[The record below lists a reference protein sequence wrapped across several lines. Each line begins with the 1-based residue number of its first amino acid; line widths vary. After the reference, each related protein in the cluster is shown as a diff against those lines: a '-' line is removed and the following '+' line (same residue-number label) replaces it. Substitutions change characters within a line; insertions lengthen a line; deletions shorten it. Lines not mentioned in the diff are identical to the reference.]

1 MRLLWLRYVSVIKS
15 LREIPP
21 PHAKLPAMTLAIP
34 ATRDDV
40 KRLSV
45 FKQGLHQRP
54 ASSEQAGLKRII
66 ERIGLLQLDSI
77 SVVARSH
84 YLVMLARAGLYDPA
98 QLDALLDEGFLFET
112 WAHAM
117 CQLPSAHYPWYH
129 AYIQQKQLKESNWQI
144 ERLDIDMEPIIKR
157 VFETIREN
165 GPMSS
170 KDFESERQG
179 EGGWWNW
186 KPTKVALEYLLDYGE
201 LMISHR
207 VNFQRYYDLPERV
220 LARHQFTLDKTIDD
234 FKRWTIERGLRHIG
248 IATSNHV
255 ADYYRQYKR
264 DAARILAD
272 MQRAGEALPVAV
284 ESWKDAA
291 FIHRDDLPLLEQIQ
305 AGQHEPGMTVFLSP
319 FDNLFWDR
327 ERDLMLWDFFYR
339 IEVYTPKA
347 KRVHGYY
354 VMPILHGCELIGR
367 IDPKVDRKRKH
378 LIFNNLHLERGV
390 KLTGALNRGL
400 IGAIEEFMAFHG
412 CDSFELVKCNRA
424 PLERRLRKAFA

>member
-1 MRLLWLRYVSVIKS
+1 MPTPITVT
-15 LREIPP
+15 RE
-21 PHAKLPAMTLAIP
+21 T
-34 ATRDDV
+34 V

-45 FKQGLHQRP
+45 YKQGLHKRP
-54 ASSEQAGLKRII
+54 AASDQAALKRVI

-98 QLDALLDEGFLFET
+98 QLDALLDEGFLFES

-129 AYIQQKQLKESNWQI
+129 AYIRHKRLNKSQWQVD
-144 ERLDIDMEPIIKR
+144 RLGLDMAPIIKQ
-157 VFETIREN
+157 VLETIRAR
-165 GPMSS
+165 GAMSS
-170 KDFESERQG
+170 KDFESQRQG
-179 EGGWWNW
+179 DGGWWNW
-186 KPTKVALEYLLDYGE
+186 KPTKVALEYLLDRGD
-201 LMISHR
+201 LMVSHR
-207 VNFQRYYDLPERV
+207 VKFQRYYDLPERV
-220 LARHQFTLDKTIDD
+220 LARHSFTLDKTIDD

-248 IATSNHV
+248 IATGNQV

-264 DAARILAD
+264 DAARILTE
-272 MQRAGEALPVAV
+272 MRRAGDALLV
-284 ESWKDAA
+284 EVEGWRDAA
-291 FIHRDDLPLLEQIQ
+291 YIHRDDLPLLEQVL
-305 AGQHEPGMTVFLSP
+305 AGEHEPRMTVFLSP

-327 ERDLMLWDFFYR
+327 DRDLMLWDFFYR

-367 IDPKVDRKRKH
+367 IDPKIDRKRKRLVFH
-378 LIFNNLHLERGV
+378 NLHLERGV
-390 KLTGALNRGL
+390 KLNGALYRGL
-400 IGAIEEFMAFHG
+400 IGAIEEFMAFHA

-424 PLERRLRKAFA
+424 PLARRLRKALA

>member
-1 MRLLWLRYVSVIKS
+1 MSHP
-15 LREIPP
+15 IPV
-21 PHAKLPAMTLAIP
+21 
-34 ATRDDV
+34 TRDHV

-45 FKQGLHQRP
+45 YKQGLHQRP
-54 ASSEQAGLKRII
+54 AASDPAALKRII
-66 ERIGLLQLDSI
+66 ERIGLLQMDSI

-84 YLVMLARAGLYDPA
+84 YLVMLARAGLYNPA
-98 QLDALLDEGFLFET
+98 DLDALLDCGFLFET

-129 AYIQQKQLKESNWQI
+129 AYIRHKRLNKSQWQVD
-144 ERLDIDMEPIIKR
+144 RFDIDMEPIIAN
-157 VFETIREN
+157 VLETIRQR
-165 GPMSS
+165 GPMAS
-170 KDFESERQG
+170 KDFVSERQG

-201 LMISHR
+201 LMVSHR

-220 LARHQFTLDKTIDD
+220 LARHDFTLDKSIEE
-234 FKRWTIERGLRHIG
+234 FRRWTIESGLRHIG

-264 DAARILAD
+264 EAAAILED
-272 MQRAGEALPVAV
+272 MRKVGTALLVEV

-291 FIHRDDLPLLEQIQ
+291 YIHRDDLALLEAIQ
-305 AGQHEPGMTVFLSP
+305 SGEHEPQMTLFLSP

-327 ERDLMLWDFFYR
+327 DRDEMLWDFFYR

-347 KRVHGYY
+347 KRVYGYY

-367 IDPKVDRKRKH
+367 IDPKVDRKKKR

-390 KLTGALNRGL
+390 KLNGALNRGL
-400 IGAIEEFMAFHG
+400 IRAIEEFMAFHG
-412 CDSFELVKCNRA
+412 CDSFDLIKCNRA
-424 PLERRLRKAFA
+424 PLARRLRKHFA

>member
-1 MRLLWLRYVSVIKS
+1 MPTPIR
-15 LREIPP
+15 
-21 PHAKLPAMTLAIP
+21 
-34 ATRDDV
+34 ATRDHV

-45 FKQGLHQRP
+45 FKQGLHERP
-54 ASSEQAGLKRII
+54 PSDDPAQLKRII

-117 CQLPSAHYPWYH
+117 CQLPSAHYPWYQ
-129 AYIQQKQLKESNWQI
+129 AYIQQKRLKESNWQI
-144 ERLDIDMEPIIKR
+144 DRLDIDMAPIIKR

-170 KDFESERQG
+170 KEFESRRQG

-186 KPTKVALEYLLDYGE
+186 KPTKVALEYLFDYGE
-201 LMISHR
+201 LMVSHR
-207 VNFQRYYDLPERV
+207 VKFQRYYDLTERV
-220 LARHQFTLDKTIDD
+220 LARHSFTLDKTNDD
-234 FKRWTIERGLRHIG
+234 FRRWTIERGLRHIG
-248 IATSNHV
+248 IATANQV
-255 ADYYRQYKR
+255 ADYYRQPKR
-264 DAARILAD
+264 NAAAILAD
-272 MQRAGEALPVAV
+272 MLEAGEALPVAV
-284 ESWKDAA
+284 ADWDAQA
-291 FIHRDDLPLLEQIQ
+291 YIHREDLPLLEQIQ
-305 AGQHEPGMTVFLSP
+305 AGAHEPQQTLFLSP

-327 ERDLMLWDFFYR
+327 DRDMMLWDFYYR

-367 IDPKVDRKRKH
+367 IDPKVDRKRKRLTFH
-378 LIFNNLHLERGV
+378 NLHLERGV
-390 KLTGALNRGL
+390 KLNSALYRGL

-424 PLERRLRKAFA
+424 PLARRLRKALA

>member
-1 MRLLWLRYVSVIKS
+1 M
-15 LREIPP
+15 PTP
-21 PHAKLPAMTLAIP
+21 IP
-34 ATRDDV
+34 ATRDHV

-45 FKQGLHQRP
+45 FKQGLYQRP
-54 ASSEQAGLKRII
+54 PSADPAQLKRII

-117 CQLPSAHYPWYH
+117 CQLPSAHYPWYQ
-129 AYIQQKQLKESNWQI
+129 AYIQQKRLKESNWQI
-144 ERLDIDMEPIIKR
+144 NRLDIDMAPIIKR

-170 KDFESERQG
+170 KDFESRRQG

-186 KPTKVALEYLLDYGE
+186 KPTKVALEYLFDYGE
-201 LMISHR
+201 LMVSHR
-207 VNFQRYYDLPERV
+207 VKFQRYYDLTERV
-220 LARHQFTLDKTIDD
+220 LARHDFTLDKSIDD
-234 FKRWTIERGLRHIG
+234 FRRWTIESGLRHIG
-248 IATSNHV
+248 VATSNQV

-264 DAARILAD
+264 DAASILAD
-272 MQRAGEALPVAV
+272 MQRTGEALPVAV
-284 ESWKDAA
+284 ADWDAQA
-291 FIHRDDLPLLEQIQ
+291 YIHREDLPLLEQIQ
-305 AGQHEPGMTVFLSP
+305 AGGHGPQQTLFLSP

-327 ERDLMLWDFFYR
+327 DRDMMLWDFYYR

-367 IDPKVDRKRKH
+367 IDPKVDRKRKRLTFH
-378 LIFNNLHLERGV
+378 NLHLERGV
-390 KLTGALNRGL
+390 KLNSALYRGL

-424 PLERRLRKAFA
+424 PLARRLRKALA

>member
-1 MRLLWLRYVSVIKS
+1 MIAPIRASH
-15 LREIPP
+15 E
-21 PHAKLPAMTLAIP
+21 
-34 ATRDDV
+34 DV

-45 FKQGLHQRP
+45 VKQGLHQRP
-54 ASSEQAGLKRII
+54 GSSTQADLKRII

-112 WAHAM
+112 WAHAA

-129 AYIQQKQLKESNWQI
+129 AYIRHKRLNKSQWQVDRLGLDLKPVI
-144 ERLDIDMEPIIKR
+144 ERVHD
-157 VFETIREN
+157 TIRRQ
-165 GPMSS
+165 GAMSS
-170 KDFESERQG
+170 KDFESQRQG

-186 KPTKVALEYLLDYGE
+186 KPTKVALEYLFDRGD
-201 LMISHR
+201 LMVNHR
-207 VNFQRYYDLPERV
+207 VKFQRYYDLPERV
-220 LARHQFTLDKTIDD
+220 LARHNFTLDKSIED

-248 IATSNHV
+248 IATGSQV
-255 ADYYRQYKR
+255 ADYYRQHKR

-272 MQRAGEALPVAV
+272 MQRAGDALPVEV
-284 ESWKDAA
+284 DGWKDPA
-291 FIHRDDLPLLEQIQ
+291 FIHRDDLPLLEQVQ
-305 AGQHEPGMTVFLSP
+305 AGEREPRLTVFLSP

-327 ERDLMLWDFFYR
+327 DRDQALWDFFYR

-367 IDPKVDRKRKH
+367 IDPKVDRKRKRLTFH
-378 LIFNNLHLERGV
+378 NLHLERGV
-390 KLTGALNRGL
+390 KLNGALNRGL
-400 IGAIEEFMAFHG
+400 IRAIKEFMAFHG

-424 PLERRLRKAFA
+424 PLARRLSKALA